1 MVYISI
7 IIPVYNVESYILQC
21 LHSVASQTF
30 QDGVECILVDDCGS
44 DNSVELASKFIR
56 NYQGA
61 ISFRIIHH
69 ERNQGLSAAR
79 NTGIYVAQGDYLLFL
94 DSDDELLP
102 GCLAVFNDIL
112 QQHPDVDMIQGAYES
127 EMTCQFE
134 QVSLPAYNNNP
145 REIKTLMLDY
155 DKFPIMAQNRLIK
168 RSLLCQHNLF
178 FKEGIIHEDCYWTF
192 FLAKH
197 IKSLACLKTKTYF
210 YRTNPNSITGSPNVK
225 KEIAGFKTIIEDTS
239 ANIDNFAREAQ
250 KKFVLNILHQTLGSH
265 YYEMAQDKRHLLHCL
280 YQQCT
285 WYEKMVMSLW
295 TTLPID
301 SNLGVKAF
309 HLLIRLFKFN
319 S

>member
-1 MVYISI
+1 MLISI
-7 IIPVYNVESYILQC
+7 IVPVYNVSEYLSEC
-21 LHSVASQTF
+21 LLSIVNQSSK
-30 QDGVECILVDDCGS
+30 DNIECILVDDCGT
-44 DNSVELASKFIR
+44 DNSIEIANDFIR
-56 NYQGA
+56 DYQEA
-61 ISFRIIHH
+61 INFRVIHH
-69 ERNQGLSAAR
+69 EQNRGLSAAR
-79 NTGIYVAQGDYLLFL
+79 NSGIRAAQGDYLLFL

-102 GCLAVFNDIL
+102 KCLAAFNAVL
-112 QQHPDVDMIQGAYES
+112 QQHPDIDLIQGAYES
-127 EMTCQFE
+127 EMMRQFE
-134 QVSLPAYNNNP
+134 QVPLPAYSNNP

-168 RSLLCQHNLF
+168 RSLILQHHLF

-210 YRTNPNSITGSPNVK
+210 YRTNPNSITGNPNIN

-265 YYEMAQDKRHLLHCL
+265 YYETAQDKRHLLHCL
-280 YQQCT
+280 YQRCT

-295 TTLPID
+295 TTLPIN
-301 SNLGVKAF
+301 SNLGVKTF